1 MILWLWFRMALANRV
16 AGLAE
21 ITLYH
26 VPMACTGVLVA
37 LARALVPE
45 LYRNHDRQQVR
56 WF

>member
-26 VPMACTGVLVA
+26 VPMSCTGALVTVA
-37 LARALVPE
+37 KALVPE
-45 LYRNHDRQQVR
+45 VYRNRGR
-56 WF
+56 EMRT